1 MHTIHVKEFTADDF
15 SHEGIDEV
23 GGATLEHFNN
33 TIYMLETLRKRFN
46 ETHEKKYWRAIIDLL
61 PMGYNLRSTVTM
73 NYENVFNIIDQRAGH
88 KMFEWD
94 EFIKKLKEL
103 PYVKEIMGE
112 TE

>member
-1 MHTIHVKEFTADDF
+1 MRLVADTF
-15 SHEGIDEV
+15 YTVLQE
-23 GGATLEHFNN
+23 LER
-33 TIYMLETLRKRFN
+33 LRVLFN
-46 ETHEKKYWRAIIDLL
+46 ETHERKYWRAMIDLL
-61 PMGYNLRSTVTM
+61 PMGYNIKATVTM